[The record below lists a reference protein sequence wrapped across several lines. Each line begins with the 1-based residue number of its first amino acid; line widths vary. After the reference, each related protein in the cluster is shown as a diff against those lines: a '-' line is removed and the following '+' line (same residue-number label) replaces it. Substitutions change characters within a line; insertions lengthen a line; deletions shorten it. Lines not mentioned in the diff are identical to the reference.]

1 MNKHTRPFK
10 CTISGCKERRFGTSG
25 DLVRHHREVHS
36 APTFKCPVVLRSR
49 HRKGFGRRDN
59 LAQHMKRVHKTE
71 ELTSN
76 SPLNKI
82 SMLSEIVS
90 SDPQTKV
97 STFGDN
103 SPVSEILES
112 RVSTAS
118 NKTAILEK
126 IHELEMMKEE
136 SNTRFD
142 GDIAAL
148 RRVLSIM

>member
-1 MNKHTRPFK
+1 
-10 CTISGCKERRFGTSG
+10 
-25 DLVRHHREVHS
+25 
-36 APTFKCPVVLRSR
+36 
-49 HRKGFGRRDN
+49 
-59 LAQHMKRVHKTE
+59 MKRVHKTE